1 MQPQIFIAGHDERLG
16 LAVPATMAKPAAT
29 QAARYRSEVRRF
41 VEALAAGRLDEDLV
55 PEIETAFAELGRV
68 AKLDFEAVRREVAEP
83 SEAVRREVAGPSP
96 SLAQTSRERT
106 RARSGRPSDA
116 VLVSELPDVFGWR
129 DVAQAWSLGRAG
141 AFARL
146 EKLLEEHLIRGAGHG
161 RYSPIVPKSKV
172 QSPESKSPK
181 VQKQPIR
188 PEKSK
193 VQRPKAE
200 SRKSKVQRPKVAGV
214 ALSHLNPRG
223 PAMQTLRAFK
233 STGEA
238 RDAETMAV
246 WVGKLRSAHPGL
258 TDSHERELFEYL
270 KSNFKTV
277 GKKIRSYAAY
287 REFVDQVIAR
297 RTVFGKFEAG
307 RPLNFAEIKPESV
320 ATQRVNEL
328 LDRLRAEAKQVRTER
343 DKALRGFVARR
354 EAGESFDMDRVM
366 KDFREAVEAA
376 ERAQLQAEQESRA
389 ALDHLRGIELTLLG
403 KPRRLPGIDFDVQ
416 YIYVGEVEEFVS
428 TTARAVDAELFTT
441 PSLDVALIVPKS
453 RAKKGKRR
461 RGRFDRALLTAFKE
475 YHGREPQR
483 RDFMLELPETKGRA
497 AGEAVLLIYTTDKGG
512 QEEYLYHFFDI
523 GEGASRPVRRIKDV
537 YVVEGLEMTF
547 DGIIN

>member
-1 MQPQIFIAGHDERLG
+1 MQPQIFMAGHDEQLG
-16 LAVPATMAKPAAT
+16 LADPATKPAAA

-193 VQRPKAE
+193 VQ
-200 SRKSKVQRPKVAGV
+200 S
-214 ALSHLNPRG
+214 
-223 PAMQTLRAFK
+223 
-233 STGEA
+233 
-238 RDAETMAV
+238 
-246 WVGKLRSAHPGL
+246 
-258 TDSHERELFEYL
+258 
-270 KSNFKTV
+270 
-277 GKKIRSYAAY
+277 
-287 REFVDQVIAR
+287 
-297 RTVFGKFEAG
+297 
-307 RPLNFAEIKPESV
+307 
-320 ATQRVNEL
+320 
-328 LDRLRAEAKQVRTER
+328 
-343 DKALRGFVARR
+343 
-354 EAGESFDMDRVM
+354 
-366 KDFREAVEAA
+366 
-376 ERAQLQAEQESRA
+376 
-389 ALDHLRGIELTLLG
+389 
-403 KPRRLPGIDFDVQ
+403 
-416 YIYVGEVEEFVS
+416 
-428 TTARAVDAELFTT
+428 
-441 PSLDVALIVPKS
+441 PKS
-453 RAKKGKRR
+453 RVQSRSHRRNRPSAKPSACAWKPTAKKRSCYEAIPSPIRTRSGERVW
-461 RGRFDRALLTAFKE
+461 GASSTADYGE
-475 YHGREPQR
+475 
-483 RDFMLELPETKGRA
+483 GRA
-497 AGEAVLLIYTTDKGG
+497 GFSA
-512 QEEYLYHFFDI
+512 
-523 GEGASRPVRRIKDV
+523 RRI
-537 YVVEGLEMTF
+537 ESGLRSGWGF
-547 DGIIN
+547 LPIPPKRCNSGVGRVGGAPPIIAIIAS